1 MHQTPSSESHLAA
14 LRARLVVLDRV
25 IARLERWAATGSRSE
40 APESPQARD
49 ARVSAYRD
57 YIEGHVTLA
66 QYRALIRA
74 YSVTTSRSIST
85 VSVNRTTS

>member
-25 IARLERWAATGSRSE
+25 IARLERMAATGSRS
-40 APESPQARD
+40 AVSESPQARD

-57 YIEGHVTLA
+57 YIDGRITLA

-74 YSVTTSRSIST
+74 VLTR
-85 VSVNRTTS
+85 REDR